1 MRTVGIATKPR
12 RPEAAEVLRTLL
24 AWLDGRGCRAV
35 LDDETARL
43 LDRGDGLPRDQVTA
57 QADLMVV
64 LGGDGTLLSVAR
76 TAAAREVPVMGVN
89 LGGLGFL
96 TEIPLDE
103 LFPVLGAVLDGE
115 VRPTRRLML
124 GCQVTRE
131 GRTVADYVALN
142 DAVINKGAM
151 SRIIDLETSIDGE
164 YVTTYRADGLI
175 VSTPTGSTAYCLA
188 AGGPILYPTL
198 GALVLTPICPHTLT
212 NRPLVVPDDVRIEIM
227 QGSASEEVSLTMD
240 GQIGFQLQHRDVIA
254 IQRAPTLLPLI
265 ASPKRN
271 YFEVLRTK
279 LKWGER

>member
-1 MRTVGIATKPR
+1 MRAVGIATKPR
-12 RPEAAEVLRTLL
+12 RPEAAEVVRALL
-24 AWLDGRGCRAV
+24 AWLEERGCGA
-35 LDDETARL
+35 LIDHETAAL
-43 LDRGDGLPRDQVTA
+43 LGRKDGLPRERLTA
-57 QADLMVV
+57 QADLVVV

-76 TAAAREVPVMGVN
+76 TAALREVPLLGVN

-96 TEIPLDE
+96 TEVPMDE
-103 LFPVLGAVLDGE
+103 LFPVLAAVLDGE
-115 VRPTRRLML
+115 VKPTRRLML
-124 GCQVTRE
+124 ACQVSR
-131 GRTVADYVALN
+131 GGATVADYVALN

-151 SRIIDLETSIDGE
+151 SRIIDLETFIDGE

-212 NRPLVVPDDVRIEIM
+212 NRPVVVPDTVRIEIV
-227 QGSASEEVSLTMD
+227 QGSASEEVSLTLD
-240 GQIGFQLQHRDVIA
+240 GQIGFHLQHRDVIA
-254 IQRAPTLLPLI
+254 IQRAPRMLPLV

-271 YFEVLRTK
+271 YFEVLRAK

>member
-12 RPEAAEVLRTLL
+12 PEAVDILGNLV
-24 AWLDGRGCRAV
+24 AWLEGRGCRV
-35 LDDETARL
+35 LLDEEAADLLGQPDGVPRARL
-43 LDRGDGLPRDQVTA
+43 TEQT
-57 QADLMVV
+57 DLMVV

-76 TAAAREVPVMGVN
+76 TAGPREVPVLGVN

-96 TEIPLDE
+96 TEITLDE
-103 LFPVLGAVLDGE
+103 LYPVLGAVLSGDM
-115 VRPTRRLML
+115 RPTRRVMLMCRVHR
-124 GCQVTRE
+124 G
-131 GRTVADYVALN
+131 GRMVADYVALN

-151 SRIIDLETSIDGE
+151 ARIIDLETSINGE

-175 VSTPTGSTAYCLA
+175 LSTPTGSTAYCLA

-212 NRPLVVPDDVRIEIM
+212 NRPLVVPDDVTIEIV
-227 QGSASEEVSLTMD
+227 QGSASEEVSLTLD
-240 GQIGFQLQHRDVIA
+240 GQIGFHLQHRDAVVV
-254 IQRAPTLLPLI
+254 QRAPRMLPLI

-279 LKWGER
+279 LKWGGR

>member
-1 MRTVGIATKPR
+1 MKTVGIATKPR
-12 RPEAAEVLRTLL
+12 RPEAADVLRKLL
-24 AWLDGRGCRAV
+24 SWLEGRGCRAV
-35 LDDETARL
+35 IDEETARL
-43 LDRGDGLPRDQVTA
+43 LGRADGVPRDRAAA
-57 QADLMVV
+57 QADIMIV

-76 TAAAREVPVMGVN
+76 TAALREVPVLGVN

-103 LFPVLGAVLDGE
+103 LFAVLGAVLDGE
-115 VRPTRRLML
+115 LRPTRRLML
-124 GCQVTRE
+124 ACRVTRT
-131 GRTVADYVALN
+131 GSTVAEYVALN

-198 GALVLTPICPHTLT
+198 AALVLTPICPHTLT
-212 NRPLVVPDDVRIEIM
+212 NRPLVVPDDVRIEIV
-227 QGSASEEVSLTMD
+227 QGSASEEVSLTLD

-254 IQRAPTLLPLI
+254 IERAPNILPLI
-265 ASPKRN
+265 ASPKRT
-271 YFEVLRTK
+271 YFEVPRTK